1 MEKAP
6 TKIQVNALTDAM
18 VRGGELKQKDGK
30 WRVGVRT
37 VAGKLKIDRKVFSQA
52 IVDAA
57 KERINL
63 VEDENGVWKFKP
75 A

>member
-1 MEKAP
+1 MPKTP
-6 TKIQVNALTDAM
+6 TKLQVNTLTDAM
-18 VRGGELKQKDGK
+18 VRGGELTNTNGK
-30 WRVGVRT
+30 WRVG
-37 VAGKLKIDRKVFSQA
+37 RKVFSQA

-63 VEDENGVWKFKP
+63 IEGEDGSWTFKP